1 MDHDWLLVETLGD
14 EPAVVA
20 QGSRTKNLVPI
31 TTFLRRNPHLMAIQ
45 SAIGETVRGGQPLTS
60 ITSKHDRVIRTD
72 VVRMSDGV
80 IHGVQLWIGPP
91 DIEAPQRPV
100 IGPLKWDL
108 ESGVATDTPEA
119 LANSGRDAAR
129 EATHGRAFAEDLPA
143 RTLHPDES
151 KVLSMAI
158 RGKPGNVLCS
168 TWNVTDFRGRPIAV
182 GFVAR
187 AVLEAQDDGTE
198 RLICRSM
205 NWRAE
210 RAEPSSRPDDLAQR
224 ILHGMAIPGVH
235 RALVDIN
242 SWRLLKWLDDP
253 CPFYDWRAGDREIP
267 MLDPADEH
275 HILSMAQEFA
285 VGPTNRVLGLRAH
298 DGGYTPIHV
307 TATRVELDENTVA
320 ALLSLRLPTDEELA
334 AAKQGAVVADCA
346 SDGSDEASA
355 RPTLKSLLRLGKPE
369 DDAE

>member
-20 QGSRTKNLVPI
+20 QGPRTKNLVPI

-91 DIEAPQRPV
+91 DIEAPERPL

-108 ESGVATDTPEA
+108 DSGVATDTPES
-119 LANSGRDAAR
+119 LTISGRDASR

-143 RTLHPDES
+143 HALNADES
-151 KVLSMAI
+151 SVLSMVI
-158 RGKPGNVLCS
+158 RAKPGNVMCS
-168 TWNVTDFRGRPIAV
+168 TWNVTDYRGAPIAV

-187 AVLEAQDDGTE
+187 AAREPQDDGTE

-210 RAEPSSRPDDLAQR
+210 REEPVPRPDDLAQR
-224 ILHGMAIPGVH
+224 ILDGLATPGVH
-235 RALVDIN
+235 RALVDLN
-242 SWRLLKWLDDP
+242 SWRLLKWLDEP
-253 CPFYDWRAGDREIP
+253 CPFYDWRATEVDIP
-267 MLDPADEH
+267 ILDPADEH
-275 HILSMAQEFA
+275 QILSMAQEFA
-285 VGPTNRVLGLRAH
+285 VGPTSRVLGLRSH

-307 TATRVELDENTVA
+307 TATRVEIDENTIA
-320 ALLSLRLPTDEELA
+320 ALLALRLPTDEELA
-334 AAKQGAVVADCA
+334 AAQQGAMVAEPA
-346 SDGSDEASA
+346 EPSS
-355 RPTLKSLLRLGKPE
+355 RPSLKTLLRLGKSADPH
-369 DDAE
+369 D

>member
-20 QGSRTKNLVPI
+20 QGSRTKNLIPI
-31 TTFLRRNPHLMAIQ
+31 RTFLRRNPHLMAIQ

-60 ITSKHDRVIRTD
+60 MTTKHDRVICTD

-91 DIEAPQRPV
+91 DVEAPERPL

-108 ESGVATDTPEA
+108 DSGVATDTAES
-119 LANSGRDAAR
+119 LANSGRDPSR
-129 EATHGRAFAEDLPA
+129 ESTHGRAFAEDLPA
-143 RTLHPDES
+143 RAVNADES
-151 KVLSMAI
+151 SVLSMVI
-158 RGKPGNVLCS
+158 RAKPGNVMCS
-168 TWNVTDFRGRPIAV
+168 TWNVTDYQGRPIAV

-187 AVLEAQDDGTE
+187 AAREAQDDGTE

-210 RAEPSSRPDDLAQR
+210 RDEPVARPDDLAQR
-224 ILHGMAIPGVH
+224 ILNGLAVPGVH
-235 RALVDIN
+235 RALVDLN
-242 SWRLLKWLDDP
+242 SWRLLKWLDTP
-253 CPFYDWRAGDREIP
+253 CPFYDWRAGDTDVP

-285 VGPTNRVLGLRAH
+285 LGPTARVLGLRAH
-298 DGGYTPIHV
+298 GGGYTPIHV
-307 TATRVELDENTVA
+307 TATRVELDENTIA
-320 ALLSLRLPTDEELA
+320 ALLALRLPTDEELA
-334 AAKQGAVVADCA
+334 AAQQGAVVAEQ
-346 SDGSDEASA
+346 SESSS
-355 RPTLKSLLRLGKPE
+355 RPTLKSLLRLGKS
-369 DDAE
+369 AENHD

>member
-20 QGSRTKNLVPI
+20 QGSATQNLVPI
-31 TTFLRRNPHLMAIQ
+31 STFLRRNPHLMAIQ

-60 ITSKHDRVIRTD
+60 ITSKHDRVIRTA

-91 DIEAPQRPV
+91 DIEAPPPPV

-108 ESGVATDTPEA
+108 DSGVATDTPES

-143 RTLHPDES
+143 RTLHPEELR
-151 KVLSMAI
+151 VLSMVIQA
-158 RGKPGNVLCS
+158 KPGNVMCS
-168 TWNVTDFRGRPIAV
+168 TWNVTDYRGRPVAV

-187 AVLEAQDDGTE
+187 AVLEAQEDGTE

-210 RAEPSSRPDDLAQR
+210 RAEPPARPDELAQR
-224 ILHGMAIPGVH
+224 ILNAMATPGVH
-235 RALVDIN
+235 RALVDLN
-242 SWRLLKWLDDP
+242 TWRLLKWLDDP
-253 CPFYDWRAGDREIP
+253 CPFYDWRAGDGDIP

-275 HILSMAQEFA
+275 HILSMTQEFA
-285 VGPTNRVLGLRAH
+285 VGPTTRVLGLRAH
-298 DGGYTPIHV
+298 GGGYTPIHV
-307 TATRVELDENTVA
+307 TATRVELDENTAA
-320 ALLSLRLPTDEELA
+320 ALVALRVPTDEELA
-334 AAKQGAVVADCA
+334 AAQQGAVVAHDPGEVSTRA
-346 SDGSDEASA
+346 S
-355 RPTLKSLLRLGKPE
+355 LKSILRLGKA
-369 DDAE
+369 DDAAD

>member
-31 TTFLRRNPHLMAIQ
+31 STYHRRNPHLMAIQ

-91 DIEAPQRPV
+91 DIDAPERPM

-108 ESGVATDTPEA
+108 DSGVATDTPES
-119 LANSGRDAAR
+119 LTISGRDASR

-143 RTLHPDES
+143 RALNPDES
-151 KVLSMAI
+151 RVLSMVVRA
-158 RGKPGNVLCS
+158 KPGHVMCS
-168 TWNVTDFRGRPIAV
+168 TWNVTDYQGRPIAV

-210 RAEPSSRPDDLAQR
+210 REEPSVRPDDLAQR
-224 ILHGMAIPGVH
+224 ILNGLAVPGVH
-235 RALVDIN
+235 RAVVDLN
-242 SWRLLKWLDDP
+242 SWRLLKWLDEP
-253 CPFYDWRAGDREIP
+253 CPFYDWRAGEADAP
-267 MLDPADEH
+267 MLDPDDEH
-275 HILSMAQEFA
+275 QILSMAQEFA
-285 VGPTNRVLGLRAH
+285 VGPTARVLGLRAH
-298 DGGYTPIHV
+298 GGGYTPIHV
-307 TATRVELDENTVA
+307 TATRVELDENTIA
-320 ALLSLRLPTDEELA
+320 ALLALRLPTDEELA
-334 AAKQGAVVADCA
+334 AAEQGAVVADEP
-346 SDGSDEASA
+346 DHGS
-355 RPTLKSLLRLGKPE
+355 RPSLKSLLRLGHSAQSH
-369 DDAE
+369 D